1 MASGLPGN
9 TTLKRTVSSPSS
21 KEKTALTE
29 KTLQGN
35 DMRYDTL
42 FENMISGIAY
52 LKVFTDSK
60 DRITDFIFID
70 INSSFENLTGLKKRD
85 IINKRVSLVMPE
97 ILNSKP
103 DLAHI
108 FHEISL
114 TGKGTKFDFFF
125 EPFEK
130 WYTVSA
136 YSPQPDHLI
145 SIFEDITDRKR
156 AEGEFRKYRGYLM
169 ELLKENTLDLQKV
182 NEDLEQEIAD
192 RKLAEAEAM
201 RASQLASLGELAAGV
216 AHEVNNPI
224 NGIINYAQLL
234 ANRSEKGSD
243 NNEIARRIIKEGERV
258 TSIVTNLL
266 SFAREIKEQK
276 KPVCISE
283 IMCDTLALI
292 ETQLKKDGIKL
303 KVHMPA
309 ALPRITAQPQ
319 QLEQV
324 FLNIISNARYALN
337 EKYPDKNKNKKLEI
351 IAGQETGSER
361 PHMFISFYDT
371 GTGIS
376 ECIRDK
382 IFNPFF
388 TTKPSG
394 RGTGLGLSISNGI
407 ISDHSGR
414 LMIKSKHGTFTEVR
428 IELPLNNHIDSVIAP
443 KRQTNRM
450 SV

>member
-1 MASGLPGN
+1 MATGLPGN
-9 TTLKRTVSSPSS
+9 TALERTDTSPSS
-21 KEKTALTE
+21 KGNTALTK

-35 DMRYDTL
+35 DIRYDTL
-42 FENMISGIAY
+42 FENMISSIAC
-52 LKVFTDSK
+52 LKVFSDLK
-60 DRITDFIFID
+60 DPIKDFIFID
-70 INSSFENLTGLKKRD
+70 INSSFENLIGLKKRD
-85 IINKRVSLVMPE
+85 VINKKVSLIMPE
-97 ILNSKP
+97 FLNSKP
-103 DLAHI
+103 DLAHV

-145 SIFEDITDRKR
+145 SIFEDITERKR
-156 AEGEFRKYRGYLM
+156 AESEFRKYRGYLM
-169 ELLKENTLDLQKV
+169 ELLKENSLDLQKV

-234 ANRSEKGSD
+234 ANKSEKGSD
-243 NNEIARRIIKEGERV
+243 NNDIARRIIKEGERV

-266 SFAREIKEQK
+266 SFAREIKQK
-276 KPVCISE
+276 KKPACISE

-309 ALPRITAQPQ
+309 ALPRINAQPQ
-319 QLEQV
+319 QIEQV

-337 EKYPDKNKNKKLEI
+337 EKYPDGSKNKKLEI

-361 PHMFISFYDT
+361 PCIFIMFYDT

-376 ECIRDK
+376 ECIQDK
-382 IFNPFF
+382 IVNPFF

-407 ISDHSGR
+407 INDHNGR

-428 IELPLNNHIDSVIAP
+428 IELPLNNHINSAITA
-443 KRQTNRM
+443 KRQTNGM

>member
-1 MASGLPGN
+1 MAPVLPGN
-9 TTLKRTVSSPSS
+9 TALKRSDNGLSNR
-21 KEKTALTE
+21 EKTAHTE
-29 KTLQGN
+29 NKLQGS
-35 DMRYDTL
+35 DIRYDTL
-42 FENMISGIAY
+42 FENMISGVAC
-52 LKVFTDSK
+52 LKVFPDGK
-60 DRITDFIFID
+60 DPIRDFIFID
-70 INSSFENLTGLKKRD
+70 INSSFERLAGLNKRD
-85 IINKRVSLVMPE
+85 IINRKVSLVLPE

-103 DLAHI
+103 DLAHV
-108 FHEISL
+108 FREISL

-145 SIFEDITDRKR
+145 SIFEDITERKR
-156 AEGEFRKYRGYLM
+156 AESEFRKYRGYLM
-169 ELLKENTLDLQKV
+169 KLLKESTHDLQKV
-182 NEDLEQEIAD
+182 HEDLEQEIAD

-243 NNEIARRIIKEGERV
+243 NNDIARRIIREGERV
-258 TSIVTNLL
+258 TSIITNLL

-276 KPVCISE
+276 KPVSISE

-309 ALPRITAQPQ
+309 DLPRITAQPQ
-319 QLEQV
+319 QIEQV

-337 EKYPDKNKNKKLEI
+337 QKYPDTCKNKKLEI
-351 IAGQETGSER
+351 IAGLETGGER
-361 PHMFISFYDT
+361 PYMFITFYDT

-382 IFNPFF
+382 IVNPFF
-388 TTKPSG
+388 TTKPRG
-394 RGTGLGLSISNGI
+394 TGTGLGLSISNGI
-407 ISDHSGR
+407 ISDHGGR
-414 LMIKSKHGTFTEVR
+414 LVIKSEHGKFTEVR
-428 IELPLNNHIDSVIAP
+428 IELPLNNHVDSIIAH
-443 KRQTNRM
+443 KRQTNGITI
-450 SV
+450 